1 MSDGRPVCKGTI
13 GRRDAQTAA
22 VPALPDHDA
31 GRKRMSKKR
40 LATVWLDGCSGCHM
54 SFLDM
59 DERLLTVAGMADLVY
74 SPLVDAKEF
83 PEDVDVTLVEGAV
96 SSEDDLHKIKIVRA
110 RTKTLVS
117 LGDCAVTA
125 NVPGM
130 RNPFGTKAV
139 YDRAYRENVTFDPGH
154 SKITLHLNEDGRV
167 EEARFHV
174 TQFRGFEKLCEGRPF
189 YEMPSLMARIC
200 GICPVSHL
208 IASAKACDSLLAVKI
223 PPTADKLRRIFGLA
237 QVTQSHAL
245 SLFHLS
251 SPDLLLGMDA
261 DPAKSN
267 IFGVAEKNPELA
279 LDGIRLR
286 QFGQRIIERLGGKRI
301 HPAWVVPGGVS
312 EPLTEA
318 NRDAILFALPDA
330 LAIAERTLEWFKST
344 MERFR
349 EEISVF
355 GNFPTLFMGIVKK
368 DNGLT
373 FYGGKLRIVDASGH
387 VVADDLDP
395 NLYYDYIG
403 EKVEPWSYLK
413 SAYYKPK
420 GFPDGVYRVGP
431 LARLNVADRCG
442 TPRADQE
449 LAEFHELQRT
459 AVLSSFHYHHAR
471 LIEILYC
478 IERLEQLLNDPEILS
493 KHVRAVA
500 RPNAL
505 EGVGAAEA
513 PRGTLFHHYKIDEQG
528 LIRWVNLIIATGQNN
543 LAMNRSVLQVAKHYV
558 HGNRLTPGM
567 LNRVEAVI
575 RCYDP
580 CLSCSTHALG
590 QMQLR
595 VQLLSPDGEVLDEVA
610 RP

>member
-1 MSDGRPVCKGTI
+1 VKQGSRIVIDPVTRI
-13 GRRDAQTAA
+13 
-22 VPALPDHDA
+22 
-31 GRKRMSKKR
+31 
-40 LATVWLDGCSGCHM
+40 
-54 SFLDM
+54 
-59 DERLLTVAGMADLVY
+59 E
-74 SPLVDAKEF
+74 
-83 PEDVDVTLVEGAV
+83 
-96 SSEDDLHKIKIVRA
+96 
-110 RTKTLVS
+110 
-117 LGDCAVTA
+117 
-125 NVPGM
+125 
-130 RNPFGTKAV
+130 
-139 YDRAYRENVTFDPGH
+139 GH

-189 YEMPSLMARIC
+189 SEMPSLMARIC

-208 IASAKACDSLLAVKI
+208 IASAKACDSLLAVRI

-237 QVTQSHAL
+237 QVIQSHAL

-267 IFGVAEKNPELA
+267 IFGVAEKNRDLA
-279 LDGIRLR
+279 LDGIHLR
-286 QFGQRIIERLGGKRI
+286 QFGQQIIERLGGKRI

-312 EPLTEA
+312 EPLSEA
-318 NRDAILFALPDA
+318 NRDAVLFGVPDA
-330 LAIAERTLEWFKST
+330 LAIAERTLEWFKSI

-355 GNFPTLFMGIVKK
+355 GNFPTMFMGIVKR

-373 FYGGKLRIVDASGH
+373 FYDGKLRIVDASGH

-395 NLYYDYIG
+395 TSYSDYIG

-413 SAYYKPK
+413 STYYKPK

-478 IERLEQLLNDPEILS
+478 IERMEQLLNDSEILS
-493 KHVRAVA
+493 KHVRAEA

-505 EGVGAAEA
+505 EGVGACEA

-528 LIRWVNLIIATGQNN
+528 LIRWVNLVIATGHNN
-543 LAMNRSVLQVAKHYV
+543 LAMNRSVLQVAKHFV

-580 CLSCSTHALG
+580 CLSCSTHAIG
-590 QMQLR
+590 QMELL
-595 VQLLSPDGEVLDEVA
+595 VQLLSPNGEILDEVA
-610 RP
+610 RT